1 MNPTCTTKYGLRTLL
16 CSLALVLALL
26 VTANGQQKPKA
37 AWADVDF
44 DGKIESTNVES
55 TKVATSGKPLSL
67 DTEKRKSIWRE
78 PAWYV
83 ALGGSALDI
92 VGSIATID
100 GKRVSEGN
108 ALFRR
113 ADGKLAL
120 TRALPITAASLFLQY
135 RGYKNPKHR
144 KLAIATM
151 IVTGVLRGAFG
162 GARGFTMR

>member
-1 MNPTCTTKYGLRTLL
+1 MNNAGTNRRGPGTFL
-16 CSLALVLALL
+16 CSFTLVLTLL

-37 AWADVDF
+37 TWADVDLSS
-44 DGKIESTNVES
+44 KVEN
-55 TKVATSGKPLSL
+55 TKATKSVQPLAL
-67 DTEKRKSIWRE
+67 DPERRKSIWRQ

-92 VGSIATID
+92 AGSIATID

-113 ADGKLAL
+113 ADGKVAL
-120 TRALPITAASLFLQY
+120 TRALPVTAACLFLQY
-135 RGYKNPKHR
+135 RGYKNPKYR

-151 IVTGVLRGAFG
+151 VVTGILHGALG
-162 GARGFTMR
+162 GARGFAMR